1 MSPLALQDLY
11 VLQEALIV
19 AKNTA
24 ERVLGDHPEL
34 ASLRYACERYEST
47 AQVIEEQILAN

>member
-1 MSPLALQDLY
+1 MSPLTLQDLY
-11 VLQEALIV
+11 VLQESLIV
-19 AKNTA
+19 ANNAAK
-24 ERVLGDHPEL
+24 RVLGDHPEL

>member
-1 MSPLALQDLY
+1 MSPLTLKDLY
-11 VLQEALIV
+11 VLQEALTV

-34 ASLRYACERYEST
+34 HSLAYACERYDNT
-47 AQVIEEQILAN
+47 AQVIEDQILAN

>member
-1 MSPLALQDLY
+1 M
-11 VLQEALIV
+11 LQESLIV
-19 AKNTA
+19 ANNAAK
-24 ERVLGDHPEL
+24 RVLGDHPEL